1 MAAGRTHDIVNLS
14 ILPVAV
20 YYLQPENF
28 TGFISGYL
36 IGTFLITPDNDIY
49 HSRPNRRWKFLR
61 FLWYPYTK
69 IFSHR
74 GISHLPV
81 IGSITKIVYLLLVL
95 SVFVAF
101 TGLLLQLF
109 LDASVIDDFKDIS
122 KDEILNIIKS
132 PFVVSF
138 LIGFILAEMVHRIT
152 DIIYSSVK
160 KVLR

>member
-36 IGTFLITPDNDIY
+36 AGTFLITPDNDIY

-61 FLWYPYTK
+61 FLWYPYTR

-81 IGSITKIVYLLLVL
+81 VGSIAKIVYLVL
-95 SVFVAF
+95 ILAIVTAFVGF
-101 TGLLLQLF
+101 SLQLF
-109 LDASVIDDFKDIS
+109 LDISVIKSITDMDK
-122 KDEILNIIKS
+122 KEIFNIIKS

-138 LIGFILAEMVHRIT
+138 FIGLVLAEIIHVIT
-152 DIIYSSVK
+152 DVVYSSLK
-160 KVLR
+160 KVIR